1 MGKYSIN
8 PHTMLI
14 FFQIIALLINFQPT
28 NSNQPPIVNPK
39 LDEVQVLYN
48 DCQLKGIVNYE
59 AFRESVKGFHE
70 FHPAKSIITI
80 VDFTLPSSVERF
92 FVIDI
97 QNKKLLIST
106 LVAHGKKS
114 GDNMANSF
122 SNTLESHQSSIGFYM
137 VGNKIVSPK
146 HGSALLLFGLQKGI
160 NDNARRREII
170 IHGADYVS
178 TNFIQQ
184 HGRLGRSY
192 GCPAIPQNLIPQ
204 VIPVLANGSLL
215 YIYST
220 V

>member
-1 MGKYSIN
+1 MLNFLQIISFLIHFQSNQLSQSPVIN
-8 PHTMLI
+8 PKI
-14 FFQIIALLINFQPT
+14 DAI
-28 NSNQPPIVNPK
+28 
-39 LDEVQVLYN
+39 QVLYN
-48 DCQLKGIVNYE
+48 DCHLKEIVSYN
-59 AFRESVKGFHE
+59 AFRESVKGFYE
-70 FHPAKSIITI
+70 FHPAKSIIAI
-80 VDFTLPSSVERF
+80 VDFTLPSSVNRF

-122 SNTLESHQSSIGFYM
+122 SNTLESHQSSVGFYM
-137 VGNKIVSPK
+137 VGNKIMSPK

-170 IHGADYVS
+170 IHGANYVS
-178 TNFIQQ
+178 TTFIQQ

-215 YIYST
+215 YIHSS

>member
-1 MGKYSIN
+1 
-8 PHTMLI
+8 MLI
-14 FFQIIALLINFQPT
+14 FFQIIALLINFQPQNLT
-28 NSNQPPIVNPK
+28 HPTFLSPK
-39 LDEVQVLYN
+39 LDDVQVLYN
-48 DCQLKGIVNYE
+48 DCQLKGVVNYE

-97 QNKKLLIST
+97 QNKKLLLST
-106 LVAHGKKS
+106 FVAHGKKS

-122 SNTLESHQSSIGFYM
+122 SNTLESHQSSVGFYM
-137 VGNKIVSPK
+137 VGNKIISPK

-215 YIYST
+215 YIHST

>member
-1 MGKYSIN
+1 
-8 PHTMLI
+8 MLI
-14 FFQIIALLINFQPT
+14 FFQILALLLNFQP
-28 NSNQPPIVNPK
+28 VNLTHSSTLSQK
-39 LDEVQVLYN
+39 MDDVQVLYN
-48 DCQLKGIVNYE
+48 DCQLKGVVNYE

-122 SNTLESHQSSIGFYM
+122 SNTLESHQSSVGFYL
-137 VGNKIVSPK
+137 VGNKIQSPK

-178 TNFIQQ
+178 THFIEQ

-215 YIYST
+215 YIYSN

>member
-1 MGKYSIN
+1 MF
-8 PHTMLI
+8 I
-14 FFQIIALLINFQPT
+14 FFQIISLLINFQPI
-28 NSNQPPIVNPK
+28 NSTATSPASDDIQI
-39 LDEVQVLYN
+39 LYN

-59 AFRESVKGFHE
+59 AFKVSIKGFHE

-80 VDFTLPSSVERF
+80 VDFTLPSSVERL

-97 QNKKLLIST
+97 QHKKLLIKS

-122 SNTLESHQSSIGFYM
+122 SNTLESHQSSLGFYL
-137 VGNKIVSPK
+137 VGNKITSPK

-170 IHGADYVS
+170 IHGANYVS

-204 VIPVLANGSLL
+204 VIPVLADGSLL
-215 YIYST
+215 YIHSN